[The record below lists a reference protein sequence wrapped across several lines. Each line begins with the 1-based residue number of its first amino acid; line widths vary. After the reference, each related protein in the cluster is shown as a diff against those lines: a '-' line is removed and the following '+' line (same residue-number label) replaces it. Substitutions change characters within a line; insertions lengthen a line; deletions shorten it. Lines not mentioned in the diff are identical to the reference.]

1 MIGRT
6 ISHYR
11 ILAPIGKGG
20 MGVVYKAED
29 TKLKRTVALK
39 FLPLEAIGEGENRA
53 RFEREAQ
60 AAAALNHP
68 NVCTIYEVDEADGQP
83 FIAMEFVEGETLAA
97 KIESGPLKID
107 DALDIAIQAARG
119 LAAAH
124 EHDIV
129 HRDVKSANIMVVP
142 EKTGHERQVKLMDF
156 GLAHLANANTQLTK
170 EGTTLGTMSYMA
182 PEQASGEKIDRRADI
197 WALGVVLYEMIADQ
211 QPFQGEY
218 EQAVVYS
225 ILNEDAEPLTAVRT
239 GVPKELERVAGKALS
254 KDRDERYQH
263 VEEMLVDLRALKR
276 SRESASAV
284 RPPAQA
290 AARKTSS
297 VKYAG
302 FAAAGAV
309 VLIAAY
315 LGLRPSEPA
324 PSEPFRVRPLT
335 SYPGREHSPAVS
347 PDGNRVAFCWA
358 PEGDDSSDIYVLD
371 LDATDPVQLT
381 NTPEDE
387 QGPAWSPDGSSIA
400 FVRRVSAGTS
410 VLAIMP
416 AVGGPARVIEGVR
429 PVSSVRFLSGL
440 TWERSGKALIVS
452 HRDKP
457 GDARRLVR
465 VSLDNGQT
473 ETITSGSEGLAD
485 FHPSLSPDGRV
496 LAFAR
501 GGGGTGSLFTVKLS
515 SDGMPVCEPQLAG
528 IDRAGTEICPAWT
541 PDSAEIVFASRQ
553 LVLQQG
559 LWRVSPSG
567 ADAPRQL
574 ETLGPNASCAS
585 VFPDGR
591 RLVYQQLS
599 VDRNIWRIE
608 LAGGGQAAGRER
620 RTLSSTL
627 YDANPQ
633 YSPDG
638 RQIVFETDRAGTK
651 GIWVADADGSNQR
664 PLSVDEAR
672 PAGSPRWSPD
682 GRRVVFDALTDGQPE
697 VYVVNTA
704 GGPPLRLTQ
713 DPASDLIASWSS
725 DGQWVYFR
733 SMRGGA
739 GDIWKVSAA
748 GGEPQQVTRTGGGQQ
763 FESPDGKWLYFSKRT
778 DAAADLWRLPTGGG
792 EPERVASG
800 VRFRSFTVTNRGVY
814 FMRRTAEG
822 VDFRYSIYLLDP
834 ATGRE
839 SVVATLPVGVR
850 PFVGLTVSPDGR
862 TLLYDRWDQSGSDL
876 MLVENFQ

>member
-6 ISHYR
+6 FSHYR

-39 FLPLEAIGEGENRA
+39 FLPLEAIGEGEQRA

-197 WALGVVLYEMIADQ
+197 WALGVVLYEMIAGQ
-211 QPFQGEY
+211 QPFRGEY

-225 ILNEDAEPLTAVRT
+225 ILNEQAEPLTAVRAA
-239 GVPKELERVAGKALS
+239 VPKELERIAGKALS

-290 AARKTSS
+290 AAKKTSS

-335 SYPGREHSPAVS
+335 SYPGSETFPAVS
-347 PDGNRVAFCWA
+347 PDGNRVAFCWD
-358 PEGDDSSDIYVLD
+358 PEGDGSADIYALD

-387 QGPAWSPDGSSIA
+387 RGPAWSPDGTSIA
-400 FVRRVSAGTS
+400 FVRRASAGTS
-410 VLAIMP
+410 VLAVMP

-429 PVSSVRFLSGL
+429 PVSFGRRSGL
-440 TWERSGKALIVS
+440 TWEPSGKALIVS
-452 HRDKP
+452 HNRP
-457 GDARRLVR
+457 GDAPRLVR

-473 ETITSGSEGLAD
+473 ETITSGSEGRGD
-485 FHPSLSPDGRV
+485 FSPSLSPDGRV

-501 GGGGTGSLFTVKLS
+501 GVLGTGSLFTVELS
-515 SDGMPVCEPQLAG
+515 SDGAPVSEPQLAG
-528 IDRAGTEICPAWT
+528 IDRAGEEMCPTWT
-541 PDSAEIVFASRQ
+541 PDSAEIVFASQ
-553 LVLQQG
+553 LTVDPQG
-559 LWRVSPSG
+559 LWRVSLSG

-574 ETLGPNASCAS
+574 ETLGSNASCAS

-591 RLVYQQLS
+591 RLVYEQRS
-599 VDRNIWRIE
+599 IDRNIWRIE
-608 LAGGGQAAGRER
+608 LAGGGQATGRER
-620 RTLSSTL
+620 QILSSTL

-638 RQIVFETDRAGTK
+638 RQIAFETSRAGTK
-651 GIWVADADGSNQR
+651 GIWVADADGSNLR
-664 PLSVDEAR
+664 ALFVDEAR

-682 GRRVVFDALTDGQPE
+682 SRRVVFDAVTDGQYE

-704 GGPPLRLTQ
+704 GGLPLRLTQ
-713 DPASDLIASWSS
+713 DPAAANIASWSS
-725 DGQWVYFR
+725 DGQWVYFGSR
-733 SMRGGA
+733 RGGRR
-739 GDIWKVSAA
+739 DIWKVSPA
-748 GGEPQQVTRTGGGQQ
+748 GGEPQQVTRTGGAIQM
-763 FESPDGKWLYFSKRT
+763 FESPDGKWLYFSKVT
-778 DAAADLWRLPTGGG
+778 FEDADLWRLPAAGG

-800 VRFRSFTVTNRGVY
+800 VRRRPFTVTSRGVPELC
-814 FMRRTAEG
+814 TA
-822 VDFRYSIYLLDP
+822 
-834 ATGRE
+834 AWT
-839 SVVATLPVGVR
+839 
-850 PFVGLTVSPDGR
+850 
-862 TLLYDRWDQSGSDL
+862 
-876 MLVENFQ
+876 

>member
-6 ISHYR
+6 FSHYR

-29 TKLKRTVALK
+29 TKLKRIVALK
-39 FLPLEAIGEGENRA
+39 FLPLEAVGEGENRA

-197 WALGVVLYEMIADQ
+197 WALGVVLYEMIAGQ

-225 ILNEDAEPLTAVRT
+225 ILNEQAEPLTALRT
-239 GVPKELERVAGKALS
+239 GVPKELERIAGKALS

-284 RPPAQA
+284 RPPGQA
-290 AARKTSS
+290 AAKKASS

-315 LGLRPSEPA
+315 PGLRPSEPA

-335 SYPGREHSPAVS
+335 SYPGSETSPAVS
-347 PDGNRVAFCWA
+347 PDGNRVAFCWD
-358 PEGDDSSDIYVLD
+358 PEGDGSADIYALD

-387 QGPAWSPDGSSIA
+387 RGPAWSPDGTAIA

-410 VLAIMP
+410 VLAVMP
-416 AVGGPARVIEGVR
+416 AVGGPERVIEGVR
-429 PVSSVRFLSGL
+429 PVSFRYLSGL

-452 HRDKP
+452 HHDKP
-457 GDARRLVR
+457 GDAPRLVR

-473 ETITSGSEGLAD
+473 ETITSGSEGRGD
-485 FHPSLSPDGRV
+485 FSPSLSPDGRV

-515 SDGMPVCEPQLAG
+515 SDGMPVSEPQLAG
-528 IDRAGTEICPAWT
+528 IDRAGAEDCPTWT
-541 PDSAEIVFASRQ
+541 PDGAEIVFASQ
-553 LVLQQG
+553 LTVTPQG

-567 ADAPRQL
+567 ADTPRQL

-599 VDRNIWRIE
+599 RDVNIWRIE
-608 LAGGGQAAGRER
+608 LSGGGQAAGRER
-620 RTLSSTL
+620 QILSSTL

-633 YSPDG
+633 HSPDG

-651 GIWVADADGSNQR
+651 GIWVADADGSNER
-664 PLSVDEAR
+664 PLFVDEAR

-682 GRRVVFDALTDGQPE
+682 GRRVVFDAVTDGQYE
-697 VYVVNTA
+697 VYVRNTA
-704 GGPPLRLTQ
+704 GGPLLRLTQ
-713 DPASDLIASWSS
+713 DPAADSVASWSS
-725 DGQWVYFR
+725 DGQWVYFG
-733 SMRGGA
+733 SGRGGA
-739 GDIWKVSAA
+739 RDIWKVSAA
-748 GGEPQQVTRTGGGQQ
+748 GGEPQQVTRTGGGQM
-763 FESPDGKWLYFSKRT
+763 FESPDGKWLYFSKAA
-778 DAAADLWRLPTGGG
+778 DAASDLWRLPAEGG

-800 VRFRSFTVTNRGVY
+800 VRGRPFTVTSRGVY
-814 FMRRTAEG
+814 FMRRGAEG

-834 ATGRE
+834 STGRE
-839 SVVATLPVGVR
+839 SVVAALPVGV
-850 PFVGLTVSPDGR
+850 PPWVGLTVSPDGR
-862 TLLYDRWDQSGSDL
+862 TLLYDRYDQSGSDL